1 MRRIGYCL
9 VLVGGLFLGTG
20 CASTSILRVTSYWG
34 EAINLYGTGRTFAWA
49 PRVEGEA
56 PATPNPSFDSIMHE
70 TIARRMQSKGYIQT
84 EPGSADMWLSY
95 RVGMQVP
102 QPRPGIEH
110 VEEGALAIDILEPQT
125 RRIIWVGTAL
135 VRVDH
140 STPPDARRQRIRA
153 GVRKVLYQFPNRDR
167 D

>member
-1 MRRIGYCL
+1 MQRMCQCL
-9 VLVGGLFLGTG
+9 VLIGSLFIGSG
-20 CASTSILRVTSYWG
+20 CASTAILRVTSYWG

-49 PRVEGEA
+49 PRMEGEA
-56 PATPNPSFDSIMHE
+56 PATPNASFDAIMHE
-70 TIARRMQSKGYIQT
+70 TIARHMLDKGYVQT

-102 QPRPGIEH
+102 QPRAGIEH
-110 VEEGALAIDILEPQT
+110 VEEGALAIDMLEPQT

-140 STPPDARRQRIRA
+140 TSTPDERRGRIRA
-153 GVRKVLYQFPNRDR
+153 GVRKILYQFPNRR